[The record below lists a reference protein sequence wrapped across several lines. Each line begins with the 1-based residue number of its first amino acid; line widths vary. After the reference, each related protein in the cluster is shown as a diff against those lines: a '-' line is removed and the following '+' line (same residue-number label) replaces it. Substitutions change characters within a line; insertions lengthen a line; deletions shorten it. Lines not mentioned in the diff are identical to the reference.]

1 MKCQFCSS
9 GKSKVIDKRNNS
21 KLSSIRRRRECLK
34 CGKRYTTYERI
45 SQVNLKIIKRNGKRE
60 PFDRTKLLLGLSL
73 ACKKRPISE
82 EDLDMLIS
90 DIEAELRSNDTPE
103 INSSILGE
111 MALNK
116 LKKLDSVAFL
126 RFASLH
132 HEFEDV
138 ESFKK
143 EIGRMKNEN
152 RTIR

>member
-1 MKCQFCSS
+1 MRCQFCLS

-34 CGKRYTTYERI
+34 CGKRYTTYEQI
-45 SQVNLKIIKRNGKRE
+45 AQVNLKIIKRDGKKE
-60 PFDRTKLLLGLSL
+60 SFDRTKLFLGLSL
-73 ACKKRPISE
+73 ACKKRPISNR
-82 EDLDMLIS
+82 DLDKIIS

-103 INSSILGE
+103 INSRILGK

-116 LKKLDSVAFL
+116 LRKLDSVAFL

-138 ESFKK
+138 KSFEE
-143 EIGRMKNEN
+143 EIGRIKNEN
-152 RTIR
+152 RKIR